1 MSSDV
6 HAGSNY
12 PVPQVKQERT
22 YWRDERLSQRHRQW
36 GLGLPAIDLDFI
48 LLEYDRGK
56 PTALIEYKS
65 ELAAPQ
71 FPSHPSYLA
80 LSVIGDAAQI
90 PVFVVRYTMNFTQWI
105 VIPINEVAKRMHPNR
120 EEMTERGF
128 VTFLY
133 QLRGLKP
140 SEQIFKLL
148 EMAI

>member
-1 MSSDV
+1 MSDQQNKPP
-6 HAGSNY
+6 AQ
-12 PVPQVKQERT
+12 PKQERT

-71 FPSHPSYLA
+71 FPTHPSYLA

-90 PVFVVRYTMNFTQWI
+90 PVFVVRYTMNFTSWK
-105 VIPINEVAKRMHPNR
+105 VISINEVAKRMQPDR
-120 EEMTERGF
+120 IEMTEREYI
-128 VTFLY
+128 TFLY

-140 SEQIFKLL
+140 STEIFKLL
-148 EMAI
+148 EAAI